1 MEKINTK
8 EISKFFTNITDLK
21 MYINVIGYLVMQ
33 TKIDNYIYSLKSNLL
48 MLYDS
53 INDNMLML
61 NLDKIDKSYLNKKS
75 NILNLYIEKE
85 VDIEIIFE

>member
-1 MEKINTK
+1 MEKLNTK
-8 EISKFFTNITDLK
+8 EIGNFFANITDLK

-33 TKIDNYIYSLKSNLL
+33 AKIDNYIYSLKSNLL

-53 INDNMLML
+53 INNNMLML
-61 NLDKIDKSYLNKKS
+61 NLDKVDKSYINKKS
-75 NILNLYIEKE
+75 NILNLYIEKN

>member
-1 MEKINTK
+1 MEKINKK
-8 EISKFFTNITDLK
+8 EIGNFFTNITNLK

-33 TKIDNYIYSLKSNLL
+33 TKIDNYIYSLRSNLL

-75 NILNLYIEKE
+75 NILNLYIEKY